1 MNTFDTENSPQEL
14 NDIELATV
22 SAGGPFQTFG
32 PLNAKMEQ
40 TIFDDGEVVRKAIF
54 ADASGSG
61 NVTGNGGATTPTSY
75 TFHEDI
81 DDNLVPVT
89 YVLG

>member
-1 MNTFDTENSPQEL
+1 MNTFDTKNSPQEL
-14 NDIELATV
+14 NDTELATV
-22 SAGGPFQTFG
+22 SAGGPFKTFG
-32 PLNAKMEQ
+32 PLNAKLEQ
-40 TIFDDGEVVRKAIF
+40 TFCDDGEVVKKVIF

-61 NVTGNGGATTPTSY
+61 NVTGNGGAPAPNTY